1 MYLFLLMRISVAI
14 ARLVALSCST
24 VGISIVQG
32 AQNLNCCIEI

>member
-24 VGISIVQG
+24 VNIGRVQG
-32 AQNLNCCIEI
+32 AQNLNCCTKI